1 MKILYLFGP
10 NLGALG
16 RRDPETY
23 GSQTLG
29 DIMAEVETRATA
41 QGHEIAWHQSDHEGD
56 LIGWLLGAT
65 GDGAAAVVI
74 NPGALAHYSYALR
87 DAIEACELPVVE
99 VHMSNIHAREAFRR
113 RSVVSEVCRASIV
126 GLGAGGY
133 HLALEAMP
141 WITG

>member
-29 DIMAEVETRATA
+29 DIMAEVEARATA

-56 LIGWLLGAT
+56 LIGWLLAAA

-87 DAIEACELPVVE
+87 DAVEACELPVVE

-113 RSVVSEVCRASIV
+113 RSVVSDVCRASIV

-141 WITG
+141 WIIG

>member
-1 MKILYLFGP
+1 MKSLYLFGP

-23 GSQTLG
+23 GSQTLD

-41 QGHEIAWHQSDHEGD
+41 QGHEIVWHQSDHEGD
-56 LIGWLLGAT
+56 LIGWLLGAA

-141 WITG
+141 WIIG

>member
-141 WITG
+141 WIIG

>member
-56 LIGWLLGAT
+56 LIGWLLGAA
-65 GDGAAAVVI
+65 GEGAAAVVV

-141 WITG
+141 WIIG